1 MEHKIELLVIEDN
14 PSTLKML
21 NFLLEQEGYVVHVAS
36 TVTAGMAVLH
46 RQTVD
51 LLVVDIMLPDGNGVQ
66 VCRRMRDEGW
76 RMPILVISALGTPV
90 DKVGAFE
97 SGADDYMTKPF
108 DPSEVVAR
116 VHALARR
123 THQAW
128 APALQTRLCAGVACL
143 DVANQR
149 IEVNGTDQVI
159 PLTKMESQLLH
170 VLLRNAGHVVAR
182 DQLITEAWG
191 ADYEGS
197 SNQLEVYVHR
207 LRRKLRGAI
216 GDEEVIR
223 TVPGG
228 SYEVPAQTPSPV

>member
-1 MEHKIELLVIEDN
+1 MEHKMELVVIEDN

-21 NFLLEQEGYVVHVAS
+21 NFLLEQEGYIVHAAS
-36 TVTAGMAVLH
+36 TVAAGMAALH
-46 RQTVD
+46 GQSVD

-66 VCRRMRDEGW
+66 VCRRLRDEGW
-76 RMPILVISALGTPV
+76 RLPILVISALGTHV
-90 DKVGAFE
+90 DKVEAFE
-97 SGADDYMTKPF
+97 GGADDYMTKPF

-123 THQAW
+123 THQAG
-128 APALQTRLCAGVACL
+128 APALQTRLCVGVACL

-149 IEVNGTDQVI
+149 IEVSGTDQVI

-170 VLLRNAGHVVAR
+170 VLLRNVGHVVGR

-207 LRRKLRGAI
+207 LRRKLRAAL

-228 SYEVPAQTPSPV
+228 SYEVPARTTTAV

>member
-1 MEHKIELLVIEDN
+1 MEHRIEVLVIEDN

-21 NFLLEQEGYVVHVAS
+21 NFLLQQEGYTVHTAA
-36 TVTAGMAVLH
+36 TMAAGMAVLQ
-46 RQTVD
+46 REPVD
-51 LLVVDIMLPDGNGVQ
+51 LLVIDVMLPDGNGLQ
-66 VCRRMRDEGW
+66 VCRRLRAEGAL
-76 RMPILVISALGTPV
+76 MPILVISALGTQL

-97 SGADDYMTKPF
+97 GGADDYMTKPF

-128 APALQTRLCAGVACL
+128 APALQTRLCVGVACL
-143 DVANQR
+143 DVAKQC
-149 IEVNGTDQVI
+149 IEVEGADHII
-159 PLTKMESQLLH
+159 PLTKMEAQLLH

-207 LRRKLRGAI
+207 LRRKLRVALGAA
-216 GDEEVIR
+216 EVIR

-228 SYEVPAQTPSPV
+228 SYEVPAHAGSAA

>member
-1 MEHKIELLVIEDN
+1 MNASDQSDGRLIYVVDDDQAIRTLLVN
-14 PSTLKML
+14 CL
-21 NFLLEQEGYVVHVAS
+21 Q
-36 TVTAGMAVLH
+36 
-46 RQTVD
+46 
-51 LLVVDIMLPDGNGVQ
+51 
-66 VCRRMRDEGW
+66 DEGFRVIEGTSGAEVLPAVQRESPDLVLMDL
-76 RMPILVISALGTPV
+76 RMPDQSGMQALESVHGHAPEIPVLIMTAYNSSSAAIQAIQQ
-90 DKVGAFE
+90 GAY
-97 SGADDYMTKPF
+97 DYITKPF

-143 DVANQR
+143 DAPNQR
-149 IEVNGTDQVI
+149 LEVQGTDRII
-159 PLTKMESQLLH
+159 PLTKMEAQLLH

-207 LRRKLRGAI
+207 LRRKLRGQRQRWRA
-216 GDEEVIR
+216 R
-223 TVPGG
+223 
-228 SYEVPAQTPSPV
+228 QWC